1 MPLFTHILWIASY
14 LIIAVFAGVS
24 LHKGAGLDIFTSS
37 SLGAVLFLLATQ
49 LHAALSARRERRDI
63 EDRLMALY
71 RDYQSALDTV
81 EETRHE
87 LADFQ
92 SEIDRVRHLGR
103 AEFVSEM
110 KVLQTLLAQVA
121 AKSSVRGAADSAKA
135 VNEAE
140 WRAEES
146 RMANYQALSHG
157 ALKDEETGEVI
168 GAPPGGT
175 SSGDEPLFTPAPG
188 AGTASERPEIAVP
201 TVSETRDQILNIM
214 HHALEENRVDLY
226 LQPVVSLPS
235 RKVCYY
241 EAFSR
246 VRDDAGH
253 IIFPRQY
260 LPVIE
265 EAGLIGTLD
274 NLLLF
279 RCIQTIRRLGA
290 RRPGIKFFCNI
301 SPASLE
307 DEEFFPQFVDFM
319 LNNDD
324 LANRLVFEFAE
335 TDIARQSN
343 DVMRQLNAMG
353 RKGFALSM
361 DQVTD
366 MTFNFS
372 DLAERYIRFVKID
385 ARTMLSRSRD
395 IHPGDLREAFRR
407 FQIELIVE
415 KIEDEKTVLN
425 LLDHNVGYGQGF
437 LFGEP
442 RLSREPGDMESTA

>member
-24 LHKGAGLDIFTSS
+24 LHKGAGLDIFSSS

-49 LHAALSARRERRDI
+49 LHAALAARRDRRDI

-71 RDYQSALDTV
+71 RDYQSALDV
-81 EETRHE
+81 IDETRHE
-87 LADFQ
+87 LTGIH

-103 AEFVSEM
+103 SEFLSEM

-135 VNEAE
+135 VNEVE
-140 WRAEES
+140 WRADER

-168 GAPPGGT
+168 DAQSGA
-175 SSGDEPLFTPAPG
+175 EPVFTA
-188 AGTASERPEIAVP
+188 AADSEAVLTAN
-201 TVSETRDQILNIM
+201 ETRDQILNIM

-246 VRDDAGH
+246 VRDDTGH

-319 LNNDD
+319 LNNED

-335 TDIARQSN
+335 ADIARQSN
-343 DVMRQLNAMG
+343 EVMRQLNAMG

-366 MTFNFS
+366 MTFNFP

-385 ARTMLSRSRD
+385 ARTMLSQSRD

-415 KIEDEKTVLN
+415 KIEDEKTVVD

-442 RLSREPGDMESTA
+442 RLSREPGDMESPA